1 MENCVAA
8 VFALPYASV
17 ATPAPTSTVTVPSAL
32 GVSVAVYVVPLP
44 ESDDVAPLS
53 VNSLLTKLDVDS
65 EKVIVTAMVELEA
78 GSDAVEVIV
87 TVGPVLS

>member
-65 EKVIVTAMVELEA
+65 EKVIVTTMVELEA
-78 GSDAVEVIV
+78 GSDAVEVIA
-87 TVGPVLS
+87 TVGPVPS

>member
-8 VFALPYASV
+8 VFALPYASD

-44 ESDDVAPLS
+44 ESDDVAPLRVRS
-53 VNSLLTKLDVDS
+53 PLAKLAVDS
-65 EKVIVTAMVELEA
+65 LNVIVTAMVELEA
-78 GSDAVEVIV
+78 GFDALEVIV
-87 TVGPVLS
+87 TVGPVPS

>member
-1 MENCVAA
+1 M
-8 VFALPYASV
+8 
-17 ATPAPTSTVTVPSAL
+17 STVTVPSAL

>member
-1 MENCVAA
+1 ML
-8 VFALPYASV
+8 ALPYASV
-17 ATPAPTSTVTVPSAL
+17 ATPAAMSTVTVPSAL
-32 GVSVAVYVVPLP
+32 GVRVAVYVAPLP

-78 GSDAVEVIV
+78 GSDAVEVIA
-87 TVGPVLS
+87 TVGPVPS